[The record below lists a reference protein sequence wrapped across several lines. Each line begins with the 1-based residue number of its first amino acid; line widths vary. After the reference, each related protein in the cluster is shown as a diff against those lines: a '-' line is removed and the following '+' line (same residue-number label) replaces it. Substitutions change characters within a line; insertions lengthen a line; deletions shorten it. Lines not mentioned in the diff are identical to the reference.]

1 MIYKRIFL
9 LVLDGCGCGE
19 QPDYKLYHSAKSN
32 TLSSLYRDTPN
43 FKLPALE
50 GLGLSQ
56 LLFLG
61 RDNQRAIYGK
71 MREVSKG
78 NDTFAGVWEMMGQP
92 FLKRFASRH
101 RGFDER
107 LLARIRK
114 ILNLRLIGNRYISGY
129 KALDKYYDE
138 HVHARDPIIYFSDD
152 GVILF
157 AGHADIIK
165 PRKLNSL
172 AADLAKLLHG
182 SDYARIITRP
192 FIGEPGGFIRLEKYR
207 KDFIINASTP
217 VLLKS
222 LVSKKIPVRI
232 TEHLHHL
239 FGNPAGVSILRADS
253 KQDLLLSVRADAK
266 KMKKG
271 VFMYVFQETDNYGH
285 KKDADGFRVALRRF
299 DSWLGNFMQSLN
311 KKDLLMIT
319 ADHGCNPLLK
329 RVRGH
334 NREHV
339 PLLIFSPSLEGQG
352 IHLNTRKSFAD
363 IGQTISRNFGTTKL
377 KFGKEIHG
385 VL

>member
-1 MIYKRIFL
+1 MSYKRIFL
-9 LVLDGCGCGE
+9 LILDGCGCGE
-19 QPDYKLYHSAKSN
+19 QSDFKRYHSAKSN
-32 TLSSLYRDTPN
+32 TLGSLYKNMLN

-56 LLFLG
+56 LLLLG
-61 RDNQRAIYGK
+61 RDSPRAIYGK
-71 MREVSKG
+71 MSEVSKG

-92 FLKRFASRH
+92 FLRRFASRH
-101 RGFDER
+101 RGFNN
-107 LLARIRK
+107 LLLVRIQK
-114 ILNLRLIGNRYISGY
+114 TLNLRLVGNRYISGY

-138 HVHARDPIIYFSDD
+138 HVHTGDPIIYFSDD

-172 AADLAKLLHG
+172 AADLSKLLHG

-192 FIGEPGGFIRLEKYR
+192 FVGEPGGFIRLEKFR

-222 LVSKKIPVRI
+222 FASKKIPVRI

-239 FGNPAGVSILRADS
+239 FGNPVGVSILQADR
-253 KQDLLLSVRADAK
+253 KQDLLSSIQDDSKRIK
-266 KMKKG
+266 RG
-271 VFMYVFQETDNYGH
+271 FFMYVFQETDNYGH

-311 KKDLLMIT
+311 RKDLLMIT

-329 RVRGH
+329 KVRGH

-339 PLLIFSPSLEGQG
+339 PLLIFSPSLEGKG
-352 IHLNTRKSFAD
+352 INLDTRKSFAD
-363 IGQTISRNFGTTKL
+363 LGQTISRNFGIQKL
-377 KFGKEIHG
+377 EFGKAIHE